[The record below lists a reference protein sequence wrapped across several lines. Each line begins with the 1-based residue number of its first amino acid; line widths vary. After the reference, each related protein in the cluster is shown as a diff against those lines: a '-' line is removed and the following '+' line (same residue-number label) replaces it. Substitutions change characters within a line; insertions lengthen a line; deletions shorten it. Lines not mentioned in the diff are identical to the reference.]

1 MTALGTVNFMDNN
14 IHLHIDENNETKK
27 NVLQAEYHTEEEFK
41 TIKYKNRET
50 IPVFTD
56 GSVRT
61 MNTTKIKIKGHK
73 EEKAGSA
80 IFFEEGSPLN
90 WCGATFGKPTAIDA
104 ELFAY

>member
-61 MNTTKIKIKGHK
+61 MNTTKIKIKGQ
-73 EEKAGSA
+73 
-80 IFFEEGSPLN
+80 IQ
-90 WCGATFGKPTAIDA
+90 
-104 ELFAY
+104 